1 MPAKLPDNIK
11 SIVIQQW
18 LQGNPRNDI
27 ASNNGLSSGAVTNIV
42 NEWRRRLGFAAIDE
56 FRELAVTMKK
66 VGVSAAQCAL
76 GFRIATIIIKTG
88 INEDSFEKGGG
99 KTFTIGAIT
108 LVYHHRVYLL
118 ICRIWLNFQAM
129 YCLFPRYLII

>member
-42 NEWRRRLGFAAIDE
+42 NEWRRRLGFAVIDE

-66 VGVSAAQCAL
+66 VGVSGAQCAL

-88 INEDSFEKGGG
+88 INEDSFEN
-99 KTFTIGAIT
+99 FILDVYNRCNNIGLSPQSISSYLQD
-108 LVYHHRVYLL
+108 LVEFSSNVLP
-118 ICRIWLNFQAM
+118 
-129 YCLFPRYLII
+129 FPRYLII